1 MRYPLLPQ
9 PPSVYASI
17 VDRDPKHDGI
27 HTSLSLPGASHSR
40 MSCVIQQSLDQ
51 CLPVFSSEE
60 EQQLTSG
67 PDELHLHSHLHSR
80 LAICHPNSNH
90 PPQPPSVYAS
100 IVDRDPKHDGIHTSL
115 SLPEASHN
123 RMICV
128 IQQSL
133 DQCLPVFSL
142 V

>member
-60 EQQLTSG
+60 EQQLTFE

-80 LAICHPNSNH
+80 LAMHHLNSKH
-90 PPQPPSVYAS
+90 LPQPPSVYAS
-100 IVDRDPKHDGIHTSL
+100 TTYPILMNVGTHTSL

>member
-100 IVDRDPKHDGIHTSL
+100 TTYLILMNV
-115 SLPEASHN
+115 LPSTNHATHRYERKQVSHSQHQPSEVYVAIN
-123 RMICV
+123 
-128 IQQSL
+128 
-133 DQCLPVFSL
+133 
-142 V
+142 